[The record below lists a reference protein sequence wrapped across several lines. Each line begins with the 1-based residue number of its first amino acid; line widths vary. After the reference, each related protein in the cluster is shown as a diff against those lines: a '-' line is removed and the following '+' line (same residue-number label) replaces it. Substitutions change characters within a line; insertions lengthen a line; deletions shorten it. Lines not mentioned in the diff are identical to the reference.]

1 MIQDIIDAY
10 KDDPELQNTL
20 EIQELIQKN
29 EHISYLQNKTMESF
43 AKEILDLLKEEFDDS
58 DFIKTALYKLK
69 EYRYVENICDLFKG
83 KHVRWIRLETTPRL
97 TNGGVVVDIRFGK
110 KGMQILVKSNTNK
123 FMQIGFD
130 DCLFFQKLNED
141 ELMILGLQEFAL
153 SGS

>member
-1 MIQDIIDAY
+1 MLYYYNMIQDIIDAY

-83 KHVRWIRLETTPRL
+83 KHVRWIRLENTPRL

-130 DCLFFQKLNED
+130 DSLFFQKLKY
-141 ELMILGLQEFAL
+141 
-153 SGS
+153 

>member
-1 MIQDIIDAY
+1 MRHTDILRM
-10 KDDPELQNTL
+10 K
-20 EIQELIQKN
+20 
-29 EHISYLQNKTMESF
+29 NKTMESF

-58 DFIKTALYKLK
+58 EFIKTALYKLK